1 MRAAWRLAWAA
12 IGVLVAAAPAWA
24 SDPSRCKAPRFADIG
39 WTDIT
44 ATTAVAARVLSGL
57 DYTPKTQ
64 ILSVPVTY
72 MSLKNKDIDIF
83 LGNWMPSMEADRHAY
98 VVAKAIDIVR
108 VNLEGARYT
117 LAVPAYTYAEGLH
130 SLADIA
136 KFRDRLNGKIYGLE
150 SGNDGDRI
158 VLKLIDQDA
167 AGLGGFDLVESSEQ
181 GMLAQLDRALRRK
194 EPIVFLGW
202 EPHPMNTKYQIRYL
216 ADPDNHF
223 GPDNGAATVSTNVR
237 GGYLAECPN
246 IGKFLQ
252 NLNFTL
258 PMEDEIMGAILFD
271 GVAPPVAAETWLKAN
286 KPVWSA
292 WLDGVTTLDGD
303 PAVPALSKSLGLGS

>member
-1 MRAAWRLAWAA
+1 MRAAWGLAWAA
-12 IGVLVAAAPAWA
+12 FGVLVAAAPAWA
-24 SDPSRCKAPRFADIG
+24 SDPSACKAPRFADIG

-44 ATTAVAARVLSGL
+44 ATTAVAARVLTGL

-98 VVAKAIDIVR
+98 VVGKAIDIVR

-117 LAVPAYTYAEGLH
+117 LAVPAYTYADGLEGF
-130 SLADIA
+130 ADIA
-136 KFRDRLNGKIYGLE
+136 KFKDRLNGKIYGLE
-150 SGNDGDRI
+150 PGNDGDRI
-158 VLKLIDQDA
+158 VLKMIHQDE

-181 GMLAQLDRALRRK
+181 GMLAQLDRALRHK

-202 EPHPMNTKYQIRYL
+202 EPHPMNTKYQIKYL
-216 ADPDNHF
+216 EDPDNHF
-223 GPDNGAATVSTNVR
+223 GAHNGAATVSTNVR

-252 NLNFTL
+252 NLHFTL

-271 GVAPPVAAETWLKAN
+271 GAEPPKAAEAWLKAN
-286 KPVWSA
+286 QPVWSG

-303 PAVPALSKSLGLGS
+303 PAVPALSKSLGL